1 MHAIEMHLIGVLQVV
16 AHADEGGFLVGSPP
30 AASVNGTATATMKA
44 AHMLGRGDHHDAAVR
59 C

>member
-44 AHMLGRGDHHDAAVR
+44 AHMLG
-59 C
+59 